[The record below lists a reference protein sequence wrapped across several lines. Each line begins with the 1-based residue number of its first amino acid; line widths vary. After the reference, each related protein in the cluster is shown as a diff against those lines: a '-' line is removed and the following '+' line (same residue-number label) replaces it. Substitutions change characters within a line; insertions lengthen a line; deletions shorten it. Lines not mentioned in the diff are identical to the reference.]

1 MLPPA
6 VYIGLIVLFGAGTVG
21 ALIWLLAGSSSSG
34 RDRLAALAPAQS
46 TSEES
51 GTTVGPRADAVPA
64 LTRALQETDWWQD
77 MQLQLIRGGWML
89 RPSEFVAISAGIGLV
104 ATGLLALVLDNV
116 MQGLVLGAVVAM
128 VPYAVLK
135 SNQQKR
141 LAALTAQ
148 VPDALDMLA
157 GSMRAGCALLRAMQ
171 VVRSQMHPPIAEE
184 FGRVVDEVS
193 YGVNV
198 TDALGNMVVRTG
210 SYDLELI
217 VAAIQTQL
225 TVGGNLAEIFDN
237 IAVMIRERVKL
248 MGELQTATAEG
259 RMSALI
265 LLAMPFV
272 LAFAIAVISP
282 GYLNPLFTEK
292 LGLVLLGV
300 GVFLMVVGS
309 LIIRKLI
316 DIDI

>member
-1 MLPPA
+1 MPPA
-6 VYIGLIVLFGAGTVG
+6 LLIGLIVVLGAGTVG
-21 ALIWLLAGSSSSG
+21 ALIWLFAGSSNAS
-34 RDRLAALAPAQS
+34 RDRLAALAPAQVVS
-46 TSEES
+46 QQ
-51 GTTVGPRADAVPA
+51 GARDDGPRADTVPA
-64 LTRALQETDWWQD
+64 LTQALRETDWWHD

-89 RPSEFVAISAGIGLV
+89 RPSEFVAISAGLGLV
-104 ATGLLALVLDNV
+104 ATGIFALILHNIL
-116 MQGLVLGAVVAM
+116 QALVLGAVIAL
-128 VPYAVLK
+128 VPNALLK

-171 VVRSQMHPPIAEE
+171 VVRSQMHPPISEE

-193 YGVNV
+193 YGANV

-248 MGELQTATAEG
+248 IGELQTATAEG

-265 LLAMPFV
+265 LLAMPFI
-272 LAFAIAVISP
+272 LAFGISVISP
-282 GYLNPLFTEK
+282 DYLLPLFHEK
-292 LGLVLLGV
+292 LGLILLGV